1 MINNKATHIFII
13 FSLYD
18 CYLMDFITA
27 FVKTWSCCQNF
38 VLHPDIHDNSRV
50 CMDLHDCSRENVQKI
65 QIIMTLYHFIGA
77 KNILFSLDISFYY
90 YWTIVVCFNKL
101 HDYYRVRMNL
111 YIIIVHICKMFQLL
125 WDPSILSVQEKYF
138 LKKKYVIWLFIVM
151 YFYNLH
157 NCHHVCMTFVMYV

>member
-111 YIIIVHICKMFQLL
+111 YIIMYIYVKCSNYYEIPAFYQCKKNIFWRRNMSFDYL
-125 WDPSILSVQEKYF
+125 
-138 LKKKYVIWLFIVM
+138 
-151 YFYNLH
+151 
-157 NCHHVCMTFVMYV
+157 